1 MLRLGDWKA
10 NLYHKTGESL
20 KTHLAISS
28 EVSSAVHSHRDISI
42 DRSDPTAM
50 QSLSWIPSALSSFGV
65 DLSTV
70 FLPSVWATDRLFK
83 NQNTLIPKVF
93 HSMKWT
99 YNEKSYTGT
108 KPNHWR
114 FPTQIHPPSFFPSSY
129 WSFYWETEY
138 FWKLTAHILKACY
151 TISEVSQTHP
161 DNMLA

>member
-50 QSLSWIPSALSSFGV
+50 QSLSWIPSALSSFVV

-70 FLPSVWATDRLFK
+70 FLPSV
-83 NQNTLIPKVF
+83 
-93 HSMKWT
+93 
-99 YNEKSYTGT
+99 
-108 KPNHWR
+108 
-114 FPTQIHPPSFFPSSY
+114 
-129 WSFYWETEY
+129 
-138 FWKLTAHILKACY
+138 
-151 TISEVSQTHP
+151 
-161 DNMLA
+161 